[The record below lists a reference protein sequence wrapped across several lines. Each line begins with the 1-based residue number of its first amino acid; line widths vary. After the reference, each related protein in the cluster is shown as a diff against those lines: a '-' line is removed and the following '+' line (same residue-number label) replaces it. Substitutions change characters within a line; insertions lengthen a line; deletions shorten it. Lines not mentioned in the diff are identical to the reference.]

1 MAHDWKKDRDKII
14 GLGEHSLHKSYYPE
28 LQEKIDK
35 LELSQRNF
43 STLINSI
50 SDAILI
56 HDKNGCILSLNNQ
69 AKETFNIEASDSKQ
83 YTFFDISSPKQ
94 NSDNLQNLWDDILNN
109 NTQMFEW
116 IGLQQGTNT
125 EIQLQISLSPTT
137 WDNKHVI
144 VAVIRDFTERKE
156 FEQELILEKE
166 KAEEASR
173 LKTEFLHNVSHEVR
187 TPMNGIMGFTELLS
201 DEKLSSEQ
209 RTKYI
214 DIVKQSSNQLLNI
227 IDDILEISRLETN
240 QAQVNIETFD
250 LNAVL
255 KEIYSIFEIQSKKS
269 QIDFSLHLGSKK
281 KELLISSDKTKLSS
295 IINNLVGN
303 AFKFTNVGFVKLGYT
318 MKNGRIEIYISDS
331 GIGIAKDKTKSIFGR
346 FEQEEKEISLKAG
359 GLGLGLPI
367 SQANAKLLNG
377 DLSVESEKGVG
388 STFYLKIPFT
398 QIKQK
403 ESTNQQIQ
411 NNIEEKELKT
421 ILIAEDEEVNFLYIE
436 ALLSNNSNFEILH
449 AINGQIAIDLFKENM
464 NIDLVLMD
472 LKMPVLNGFEAAL
485 KIKAINPKIPIIALT
500 AYSTAEDKK
509 KSLDSGCDEFMSKP
523 FEKEKFYLL
532 LDKYL

>member
-1 MAHDWKKDRDKII
+1 M
-14 GLGEHSLHKSYYPE
+14 
-28 LQEKIDK
+28 
-35 LELSQRNF
+35 
-43 STLINSI
+43 
-50 SDAILI
+50 
-56 HDKNGCILSLNNQ
+56 
-69 AKETFNIEASDSKQ
+69 
-83 YTFFDISSPKQ
+83 
-94 NSDNLQNLWDDILNN
+94 
-109 NTQMFEW
+109 
-116 IGLQQGTNT
+116 
-125 EIQLQISLSPTT
+125 
-137 WDNKHVI
+137 
-144 VAVIRDFTERKE
+144 
-156 FEQELILEKE
+156 
-166 KAEEASR
+166 
-173 LKTEFLHNVSHEVR
+173 
-187 TPMNGIMGFTELLS
+187 
-201 DEKLSSEQ
+201 
-209 RTKYI
+209 
-214 DIVKQSSNQLLNI
+214 
-227 IDDILEISRLETN
+227 
-240 QAQVNIETFD
+240 
-250 LNAVL
+250 
-255 KEIYSIFEIQSKKS
+255 
-269 QIDFSLHLGSKK
+269 GSKK

-411 NNIEEKELKT
+411 KNIEEKELKT
-421 ILIAEDEEVNFLYIE
+421 ILIAEDEEVNFLYIK

-449 AINGQIAIDLFKENM
+449 AINGQIAIDLFKKNT
-464 NIDLVLMD
+464 NINLVLMD

>member
-1 MAHDWKKDRDKII
+1 MGHDWNKDRDKII

-56 HDKNGCILSLNNQ
+56 HDKNGSILSLNNQ
-69 AKETFNIEASDSKQ
+69 AKELFNIDASDSTQ
-83 YTFFDISSPKQ
+83 YTVFDITSPKQ
-94 NSDNLQNLWDDILNN
+94 NSDSLQTLWEDILNN

-116 IGLQQGTNT
+116 IGLQQETNT
-125 EIQLQISLSPTT
+125 EIPLQISLSPTT
-137 WDNKHVI
+137 WDNKQVI

-156 FEQELILEKE
+156 FEQELILEKD

-187 TPMNGIMGFTELLS
+187 TPMNGIMGFSELLG
-201 DEKLSSEQ
+201 EEGLSTEQ
-209 RTKYI
+209 RLKYI
-214 DIVKQSSNQLLNI
+214 NIVTRSCNQLLSI

-240 QAQVNIETFD
+240 QAQVNIESFD
-250 LNAVL
+250 LNALL
-255 KEIYSIFEIQSKKS
+255 KEIYSIFEIQSKKA
-269 QIDFSLHLGSKK
+269 QIYFSLHLDSKNE
-281 KELLISSDKTKLSS
+281 ELFISSDKTKLSS

-303 AFKFTNVGFVKLGYT
+303 AFKFTNEGFVSFGYT
-318 MKNGRIEIYISDS
+318 IKNGQIELYISDS
-331 GIGIAKDKTKSIFGR
+331 GVGIAKEKIKSIFGR

-367 SQANAKLLNG
+367 SLENAKLLNG
-377 DLSVESEKGVG
+377 DLTVESEKGVG

-403 ESTNQQIQ
+403 ESGNEQIQ
-411 NNIEEKELKT
+411 QKIEEKELKT

-449 AINGQIAIDLFKENM
+449 AINGQIAIDLFKENT

-485 KIKAINPKIPIIALT
+485 KIKTINPKVPIIALT
-500 AYSTAEDKK
+500 AYSTIEDRK
-509 KSLDSGCDEFMSKP
+509 KSFDCGCVDFMSKP